1 MTKRILS
8 LLLVTAL
15 SVAVF
20 SGCKKQQEAVNA
32 EPVTQA
38 TTQIIEDTTGFKISY
53 TQSDSLNPYEADT
66 QNNEVAQ
73 DLVYESLFRLD
84 ESLDVQPE
92 IANSYSF
99 EDSKTLVVTIVDG
112 LKFSNGDLL
121 TADDVVNAFNL
132 AKKSPLYEN
141 MLSVFTN
148 ASVLGSTAV
157 RFNLSFSDPYAYRLL
172 TFKIA
177 KQSGEEKY
185 MLGSGRYMFTEGEG
199 NVYAEVNKNYKE
211 QFTPR
216 FTKIQLVNVPATDSI
231 NNALNIGN
239 ISYAYRAPGSD
250 DISSLKCNQKRIN
263 QNNLVYIG
271 INSSSSPVSNED
283 IRRAVSLAVDRS
295 VLVKSSYQGKAKPAV
310 SIYHPAS
317 DIGRQTA
324 MFSET
329 CDTAGAKQAIAKS
342 GYSSPSL
349 VILVNDNTL
358 RISVAHLV
366 KQQLEAVG
374 FSVSIKQLNNEAYLN
389 SLEQGSY
396 DIYIGET
403 KIPADMRLTEFFSK
417 DGAVSYGINQ
427 ESNCAI
433 SYSEYLDGER
443 EIGGFTLEFSNEMPF
458 VPLLYR
464 DGVICYSRM
473 LRGDIQGCYGNF
485 FSNIEDW
492 YYN

>member
-1 MTKRILS
+1 MTKKIFAVFL
-8 LLLVTAL
+8 AIA
-15 SVAVF
+15 SVVACF
-20 SGCKKQQEAVNA
+20 SGCKKQETVTA

-38 TTQIIEDTTGFKISY
+38 TTQVIEDTTGFKISY
-53 TQSDSLNPYEADT
+53 TQSDSLSPYEADT

-92 IANSYSF
+92 IASSYSF
-99 EDSKTLVVTIVDG
+99 EDSKTLVVTLVDG
-112 LKFSNGDLL
+112 LKFSNGDKL
-121 TADDVVNAFNL
+121 TSSDVVDAFNL
-132 AKKSPLYEN
+132 AKKAPLYET
-141 MLSVFTN
+141 MLSAVSS
-148 ASVLGSTAV
+148 ASAEGETAV
-157 RFNLSFSDPYAYRLL
+157 KFYLNYSDPYAYRLL

-177 KQSGEEKY
+177 KQVSDEKY
-185 MLGSGRYMFTEGEG
+185 LLGSGRYMFTEGEG

-211 QFTPR
+211 SFNPR

-250 DISSLKCNQKRIN
+250 DISSLKCNKKRIS

-271 INSSSSPVSNED
+271 MNSSSSPTQNAY

-295 VLVKSSYQGKAKPAV
+295 VLVKSSYQGNAREAT
-310 SIYHPAS
+310 SIYHPVS
-317 DIGRQTA
+317 DLGRETS

-329 CDTAGAKQAIAKS
+329 SDTAGAKQAIAKS

-349 VILVNDNTL
+349 TLLVNDNTL

-374 FSVSIKQLNNEAYLN
+374 FTVSIRQLSNDAYL
-389 SLEQGSY
+389 SALSSGSY

-417 DGAVSYGINQ
+417 DGSTSYGINQ
-427 ESNCAI
+427 DGNCTSA
-433 SYSEYLDGER
+433 YNEYLDGER

-458 VPLLYR
+458 APLLYR
-464 DGVICYSRM
+464 DGVICYSRA
-473 LRGDIQGCYGNF
+473 LHGDIQGCYGNF

>member
-1 MTKRILS
+1 MTKKILS
-8 LLLVTAL
+8 LILVVIL
-15 SVAVF
+15 SAAVF
-20 SGCKKQQEAVNA
+20 SGCKKQETVSP

-38 TTQIIEDTTGFKISY
+38 TTQVIEDTTGFKISY
-53 TQSDSLNPYEADT
+53 TQSDSLSPYEADT

-73 DLVYESLFRLD
+73 DLVYESLFRID

-92 IANSYSF
+92 IASSYSF
-99 EDSKTLVVTIVDG
+99 DDSKTLIVTIVDG
-112 LKFSNGDLL
+112 IEFSNGDPL

-132 AKKSPLYEN
+132 ARKSPLYET
-141 MLSVFTN
+141 MLSVFSY
-148 ASVLGSTAV
+148 ASALSTTAV
-157 RFNLSFSDPYAYRLL
+157 QFNLNISDPYAYRLL

-177 KQSGEEKY
+177 KQVNDEKY
-185 MLGSGRYMFTEGEG
+185 MLGSGRYLFTEGEG
-199 NVYAEVNKNYKE
+199 NIYAEVNKNYRE
-211 QFTPR
+211 DFNPR

-231 NNALNIGN
+231 NNAINIGN

-250 DISSLKCNQKRIN
+250 DISTLKCSKKRVN

-271 INSSSSPVSNED
+271 INSSSAAASNEY

-295 VLVKSSYQGKAKPAV
+295 VLVKSSYQGRAKPAL
-310 SIYHPAS
+310 SIYHPSS
-317 DIGRQTA
+317 DLGRQTS

-329 CDTAGAKQAIAKS
+329 ADTAGAKQAIAKS
-342 GYSSPSL
+342 GVSSPSL

-358 RISVAHLV
+358 RISAAHLV
-366 KQQLEAVG
+366 KQQLETVG
-374 FSVSIKQLNNEAYLN
+374 FSVSIRQLNNEAYL
-389 SLEQGSY
+389 SALDSGYY

-403 KIPADMRLTEFFSK
+403 KVPLDMRLTEFFTK
-417 DGAVSYGINQ
+417 DGATSYGIDQ
-427 ESNCAI
+427 DGNCAAA
-433 SYSEYLDGER
+433 YAEYLNGER

-464 DGVICYSRM
+464 DGVICYSRA
-473 LRGDIQGCYGNF
+473 LHGDIQGCYGNF